1 MNGLLL
7 ILRDRNLS
15 TSEFRKTAEKM
26 TLLLLRKLKI
36 ILDKDGAGSE
46 EVLTVIILRA
56 AVAMLPPMLRM
67 FPGTSVGVLGLR
79 RDERTK
85 RAHWY
90 YEKLPPISKKS
101 IIVILDPMLATGG
114 SASAAVS
121 RLILRGADP
130 RNIYFV
136 GVIAAPVGVARLARK
151 IPEAHIILSVIDEC
165 LDRDAMIVP
174 GLGDFGDRYFG
185 NIPARSKK

>member
-1 MNGLLL
+1 MSGLLL
-7 ILRDRNLS
+7 TLRDRNLS
-15 TSEFRKTAEKM
+15 TSGFRKAAERM
-26 TLLLLRKLKI
+26 SVLLLRRLKVV
-36 ILDKDGAGSE
+36 LSKDGVRPE
-46 EVLTVIILRA
+46 EVSTVIILRA
-56 AVAMLPPMLRM
+56 AVAMLPSMLHL
-67 FPGTSVGVLGLR
+67 FPGTPVGVLGLR
-79 RDERTK
+79 RDEQTK

-121 RLILRGADP
+121 RLVLRGADP

-136 GVIAAPVGVARLARK
+136 GVIAAPLGVARLARK
-151 IPEAHIILSVIDEC
+151 IPESHIILCVVDEG
-165 LDRDAMIVP
+165 LDKDAMIVP

-185 NIPARSKK
+185 NIHVREKK